1 MGSVNKVILIGNLGA
16 DPEIRVTPAG
26 NKVATLRIATNEF
39 YRDAQGELQQVTEWH
54 RVVCWNRLA
63 EQCEQYLSKGRQV
76 YIEGRIRTR
85 KYTDNTGIDRY
96 ITEVIAQRVVFLG
109 SRAEAELS
117 ASPVAETAAPSL
129 AGGEAQAPVDVTQA
143 GEPPLEKEDVPVE
156 ESDFFN
162 R

>member
-26 NKVATLRIATNEF
+26 NKVATLSIATNEF
-39 YRDAQGELQQVTEWH
+39 YRDSQGELQQVTEWH
-54 RVVCWNRLA
+54 RVICWNKLA
-63 EQCEQYLSKGRQV
+63 EQCELYLRKGRQV

-85 KYTDNTGIDRY
+85 KYTDNAGIDRY

-109 SRAEAELS
+109 SRAEAEQ
-117 ASPVAETAAPSL
+117 AAAPAAEPAAAAS
-129 AGGEAQAPVDVTQA
+129 AGGEPQSQVDVTQA
-143 GEPPLEKEDVPVE
+143 DEPPLEKEDVPVE